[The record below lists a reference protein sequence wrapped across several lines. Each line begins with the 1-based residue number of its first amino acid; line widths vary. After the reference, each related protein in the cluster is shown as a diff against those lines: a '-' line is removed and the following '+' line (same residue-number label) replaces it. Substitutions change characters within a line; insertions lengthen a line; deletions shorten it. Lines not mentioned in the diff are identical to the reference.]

1 MKPRGGLFWAAGRM
15 FDTPILER
23 SKQLIP
29 PVMPVTSREEEKTAV
44 YLGVT
49 LDLILDAV
57 SLVNPK
63 V

>member
-1 MKPRGGLFWAAGRM
+1 
-15 FDTPILER
+15 
-23 SKQLIP
+23 
-29 PVMPVTSREEEKTAV
+29 MPVTSREEEKTAV

-63 V
+63 VWKQMFAIASK